1 METEPNGFKKSKKKI
16 STLNRLMLLA
26 LSVAVLSS
34 LLVLILPVEA
44 AVSPEESVNLNEIG
58 FEIKTSEAG
67 NYTPMGVD
75 HIIWVD
81 GSGIAL
87 LNVAGAEVL
96 RIDTLI
102 TDPIVV
108 QNGDYA
114 LVAEFDGF
122 KYCVLTA
129 SGVVYQ
135 GKTEDP
141 IKSAAVG
148 PRGHAALVLDR
159 LDTKGVLRVF
169 DSAGEKLFDWVSLDR
184 VESGFI
190 LGAGFSS
197 DNSRLMVS
205 LLNTDSDISF
215 PIINV
220 FSLYQQNLGT
230 KLFSL
235 APADFGPITYLKA
248 LGPQRLLFSSPTS
261 VGILDGE
268 GLQGRVYFSRV
279 KSVISVDDRIII
291 LAAENDEAPLKL
303 YNWNGRAEKAEAIDA
318 HEFSEA
324 AMELPGNSGYFA
336 IGDNQVIFMYEAGS
350 LRLVRTV
357 SLAEN
362 LIGGSINSE
371 ASLLY
376 MTRFEIKRLR
386 Y

>member
-1 METEPNGFKKSKKKI
+1 METEPQGLKKRKIKI
-16 STLNRLMLLA
+16 SAINRLMLLA
-26 LSVAVLSS
+26 LAVAVVSS
-34 LLVLILPVEA
+34 FLVFLLPPKQ

-81 GSGIAL
+81 GSGIAV

-102 TDPIVV
+102 ADPIVV

-114 LVAEFDGF
+114 LVAEFDGY
-122 KYCVLTA
+122 KYCVLTS
-129 SGVVYQ
+129 SGAIYQ

-159 LDTKGVLRVF
+159 LDTKGVLRVI
-169 DSAGEKLFDWVSLDR
+169 DPSGDNLFDWVSLDR

-205 LLNTDSDISF
+205 LLNTDSDVSF
-215 PIINV
+215 PIVNV

-235 APADFGPITYLKA
+235 NPPDFGPITYLKA
-248 LGPQRLLFSSPTS
+248 LGTQRLLFSSPTA
-261 VGILDGE
+261 VGIMNAE
-268 GLQGRVYFSRV
+268 GLQGRISFSRI
-279 KSVISVDDRIII
+279 KSVIAVDDRVII
-291 LAAENDEAPLKL
+291 LAAENDEAPLRL
-303 YNWNGRAEKAEAIDA
+303 YNWNGRDEKAKAID
-318 HEFSEA
+318 EQVFTEA
-324 AMELPGNSGYFA
+324 AMELPGDSGYFA
-336 IGDNQVIFMYEAGS
+336 IGDNQTIYLYAAGS

-357 SLAEN
+357 SLPEN
-362 LIGGSINSE
+362 LIGGSVNAE
-371 ASLLY
+371 AGLLY